1 MKKDGSLKIRL
12 FYEWMGF
19 VFQDRFDAGK
29 QLADKLKD
37 YASQK
42 TLIFALP
49 RGGVPV
55 AFAVAKVLKSPLHVF
70 VARKIGI
77 PWQPELGVGAIA
89 LGVQVFNRELLQELD
104 LKISDLTEII
114 KREEQE
120 LKRRLILYG
129 AEENL
134 EKIKGKTVILIDDGL
149 ATGITAE
156 AALKS
161 LKQWAPKKLI
171 LAVPVGAS
179 STAEHLKKSV
189 AELICLEM
197 PLHLYAIGAHYLDF
211 SQVSDEEVIDLLA
224 KSRS

>member
-1 MKKDGSLKIRL
+1 M
-12 FYEWMGF
+12 
-19 VFQDRFDAGK
+19 FQDRFDAGK
-29 QLADKLKD
+29 QLADRLKA

-42 TLIFALP
+42 PLIFALP

-55 AFAVAKVLKSPLHVF
+55 AFVVAKVLKSSLHVF
-70 VARKIGI
+70 VARKIGV

-89 LGVQVFNRELLQELD
+89 PGVQVFNRELLQELD

-120 LKRRLILYG
+120 LKRRLTIYG

-134 EKIKGKTVILIDDGL
+134 EKIKEKTVILIDDGL

-171 LAVPVGAS
+171 LAVPVGAP
-179 STAEHLKKSV
+179 STVEHLKKSV
-189 AELICLEM
+189 AELICLER
-197 PLHLYAIGAHYLDF
+197 PPHFYAIGAHYLDF

-224 KSRS
+224 KSQS

>member
-1 MKKDGSLKIRL
+1 VKKGESLKIRP
-12 FYEWMGF
+12 FYEWMSL

-42 TLIFALP
+42 PLIFALP

-55 AFAVAKVLKSPLHVF
+55 AFVVAKVLKSPLHVF
-70 VARKIGI
+70 VARKIGV

-89 LGVQVFNRELLQELD
+89 LGVQIFNRELLQELD

-120 LKRRLILYG
+120 LKRRLTIYG

-134 EKIKGKTVILIDDGL
+134 EKIKAKTVILIDDGL

-161 LKQWAPKKLI
+161 LKHWAPKKLI
-171 LAVPVGAS
+171 LAIPVGS
-179 STAEHLKKSV
+179 PTVEHLKKSV

-197 PLHLYAIGAHYLDF
+197 PSRFYAIGEHYLDF
-211 SQVSDEEVIDLLA
+211 SQVSDEEVIDLLK

>member
-1 MKKDGSLKIRL
+1 M
-12 FYEWMGF
+12 
-19 VFQDRFDAGK
+19 FQDRFDAGK

-42 TLIFALP
+42 PLVLALP

-55 AFAVAKVLKSPLHVF
+55 AFVVAQALKSPLHVF
-70 VARKIGI
+70 VARKIGV
-77 PWQPELGVGAIA
+77 PWQPELGIGAIA
-89 LGVQVFNRELLQELD
+89 PGVQIFNRELLQELD

-120 LKRRLILYG
+120 LKRRLTIYG

-171 LAVPVGAS
+171 LAVPVGS
-179 STAEHLKKSV
+179 PSTIEHLKKSI
-189 AELICLEM
+189 AELVCLEM
-197 PLHLYAIGAHYLDF
+197 PPNLYAIGAYYLDF
-211 SQVSDEEVIDLLA
+211 SQISDEEVIDLLK

>member
-1 MKKDGSLKIRL
+1 MFK
-12 FYEWMGF
+12 
-19 VFQDRFDAGK
+19 DRFDAGK

-37 YASQK
+37 YASK
-42 TLIFALP
+42 KPLIFALP

-55 AFAVAKVLKSPLHVF
+55 AFVIAKALKAPLYVF
-70 VARKIGI
+70 VARKIGV

-89 LGVQVFNRELLQELD
+89 PGVQIFNRELLQELD
-104 LKISDLTEII
+104 LKISDLAEII

-120 LKRRLILYG
+120 LKRRLTAYG

-134 EKIKGKTVILIDDGL
+134 EKIKGKTVILVDDGL

-171 LAVPVGAS
+171 LAVPVGAP
-179 STAEHLKKSV
+179 STVEHLKKSV
-189 AELICLEM
+189 EKLICLEM
-197 PLHLYAIGAHYLDF
+197 PPHLYAIGAHYLDF

-224 KSRS
+224 KFRS

>member
-1 MKKDGSLKIRL
+1 MKKGESLKIRP
-12 FYEWMGF
+12 FYEWMSL

-42 TLIFALP
+42 PLIFALP

-55 AFAVAKVLKSPLHVF
+55 AFVVAKALKSPLHVF
-70 VARKIGI
+70 VARKIGV

-89 LGVQVFNRELLQELD
+89 PGVQIFNRELLQELD
-104 LKISDLTEII
+104 LKISDLREII

-120 LKRRLILYG
+120 LKRRLTIYG

-171 LAVPVGAS
+171 LAVPVGSS
-179 STAEHLKKSV
+179 STVEHLKKSV

-197 PLHLYAIGAHYLDF
+197 PPHFYAIGAHYLDF
-211 SQVSDEEVIDLLA
+211 SQVSDEEVIDLLK

>member
-1 MKKDGSLKIRL
+1 MCL
-12 FYEWMGF
+12 

-42 TLIFALP
+42 PLIFALP

-55 AFAVAKVLKSPLHVF
+55 AFVIAKALKSPLHVF
-70 VARKIGI
+70 VARKIGV

-89 LGVQVFNRELLQELD
+89 PGVQVFNRELLQELD

-171 LAVPVGAS
+171 LAVPVGAP
-179 STAEHLKKSV
+179 STVEHLKKSV

-197 PLHLYAIGAHYLDF
+197 PPHLYAIGAHYLDF

-224 KSRS
+224 KSQS

>member
-1 MKKDGSLKIRL
+1 M
-12 FYEWMGF
+12 
-19 VFQDRFDAGK
+19 FQDRFDAGK
-29 QLADKLKD
+29 RLADKLKD

-42 TLIFALP
+42 PLVFALP

-55 AFAVAKVLKSPLHVF
+55 AFVVAKVLKSPLHVF
-70 VARKIGI
+70 VARKIGV

-89 LGVQVFNRELLQELD
+89 PGVQIFNRALLQELD

-120 LKRRLILYG
+120 LKRRLTSYG

-156 AALKS
+156 AALNS

-171 LAVPVGAS
+171 LAVPVGYH
-179 STAEHLKKSV
+179 STVEHLKKSV
-189 AELICLEM
+189 TELICLEM
-197 PLHLYAIGAHYLDF
+197 PPHFYAIGAHYLDF
-211 SQVSDEEVIDLLA
+211 SQVSDEEVIDLLK